1 GVCTDLGY
9 VVFRLNADNP
19 GVWLMH
25 CHIDWHFVLGLAMLF
40 VEAEDAL
47 HDEGLGAF
55 SSNMLLSVCSG
66 NFTL

>member
-1 GVCTDLGY
+1 
-9 VVFRLNADNP
+9 NADNP

-40 VEAEDAL
+40 VEAEDVL
-47 HDEGLGAF
+47 RDEGLGAF
-55 SSNMLLSVCSG
+55 SNNMLLSVCNG